1 MSILSRYAGWLHTR
15 WPAGKVEPLPEV
27 AEDGSTSVP
36 GLFVAGDLSGV
47 PLLKLAADG
56 GASIVARIAAD
67 PTLRAGSRDA
77 LDLVIVGGGVAGMAA
92 AIEAKSHG
100 LRFEVFEAAE
110 PFFTI
115 ANFPKGKPIYTYPA
129 AMRPRGALQ
138 LRDEVH
144 PKETLLS
151 DLREQMVRAGVAPR
165 IARVERVEASREHLL
180 VHVAGEAPLG
190 ARRVLVAIG
199 RSGAFRKLDVPG
211 ENLPKVYNRLHD
223 PAEFSGKRGLVVGGG
238 DTAIETAIAL
248 AQCGAHVTLSYRGS
262 ELSRPKPDNVEKL
275 RALIADPA
283 APVAVEEPTS
293 ERVTTSTGAFM
304 RRGAPGSLLLRLGT
318 RVREIREGDVVIDGP
333 DGASETLSNDVVFA
347 MIGREAPLGFFRRSG
362 VRIAGEMTRGRFLA
376 FGLFVAFCAL
386 LYDWK
391 AGGHLSDLFF
401 SHGWFPFSLAA
412 GAAGRGPLLR
422 TLSISASSPSFWY
435 TLCYSLLIVVFGVRR
450 IRRRQTP
457 YVTAQT
463 VTLMAVQVVPLFLLP
478 EVILPW
484 LHAHEW
490 LPAGLSDAL
499 FPACDYGHGREFWRA
514 YGFVLAWPLMVYNVF
529 THDPIWAWLAISVV
543 QTAVM
548 IPLGIRYFGKGF
560 YCGWICS
567 CGALAETLGDQHRQK
582 MPHGPGANR
591 LNLAGQV
598 ILGVAITLLVLRVTG
613 WLLPDGNWIERNFGA
628 VLEKPYKWIVDV
640 TLGGVVGVGFYFWY
654 SGRVWCRFFCPLAA
668 LMHIYARFS
677 RFAILSEKKKCI
689 SCNVCTSVCHQ
700 GIDVMN
706 FANKGLPMV
715 DPECVR
721 CSACVQGC
729 PTGVLSFGRLDAA
742 GAIVSVDRLRARALR
757 S

>member
-1 MSILSRYAGWLHTR
+1 MSILSRYADWLHTR

-27 AEDGSTSVP
+27 AEDGSTQVP

-56 GASIVARIAAD
+56 GARIVAGIAAD
-67 PTLRAGSRDA
+67 PTLRAGDSNA
-77 LDLVIVGGGVAGMAA
+77 LDLVIVGGGVAGIAG
-92 AIEAKSHG
+92 AIEAKARG
-100 LRFEVFEAAE
+100 LRFEIIEAAE

-115 ANFPKGKPIYTYPA
+115 ANFPKGKPIYTYPT

-138 LRDEVH
+138 LREEVH
-144 PKETLLS
+144 PKEVLLS
-151 DLREQMVRAGVAPR
+151 DLHDQMARAGVAPR
-165 IARVERVEASREHLL
+165 IGRVERVEAVRGQLL
-180 VHVAGEAPLG
+180 VHVAGQEPLR

-199 RSGAFRKLDVPG
+199 RSGAFRKLGVAG
-211 ENLPKVYNRLHD
+211 EHLPHVYNRLHD
-223 PAEFSGKRGLVVGGG
+223 PAEFSGKRALVVGGG
-238 DTAIETAIAL
+238 DTAVEAAIAL
-248 AQCGAHVTLSYRGS
+248 AQGGAHVTLAYRGS
-262 ELSRPKPDNVEKL
+262 ELARPKPDNVEKL
-275 RALIADPA
+275 RALMADPTA
-283 APVAVEEPTS
+283 AVAVEEPTS
-293 ERVTTSTGAFM
+293 ERVTTSSGSFM
-304 RRGAPGSLLLRLGT
+304 RRGAPGSVALRLGT
-318 RVREIREGDVVIDGP
+318 RVREIRVGDVGIEGGDPGE
-333 DGASETLSNDVVFA
+333 ALLADVVFV
-347 MIGREAPLGFFRRSG
+347 MIGRDAPLGFFRRSG
-362 VRIAGEMTRGRFLA
+362 VRIAGEMTRGRYLA
-376 FGLFVAFCAL
+376 FGLFLAFCAV

-391 AGGHLSDLFF
+391 AGGHLSDLF
-401 SHGWFPFSLAA
+401 SRQGWFPFSLAA
-412 GAAGRGPLLR
+412 QAGRGPLLR

-435 TLCYSLLIVVFGVRR
+435 TLCYSLVVVVFGARRIVRR
-450 IRRRQTP
+450 KTP

-484 LHAHEW
+484 LHVHGL
-490 LPAGLSDAL
+490 LPSGLSDAL
-499 FPACDYGHGREFWRA
+499 FPACNYGHGREFWRA

-529 THDPIWAWLAISVV
+529 THDPIWAWLAISVA

-567 CGALAETLGDQHRQK
+567 CGALAETLGDSHRQK
-582 MPHGPGANR
+582 MPHGPRANR
-591 LNLAGQV
+591 LNMAGQA
-598 ILGVAITLLVLRVTG
+598 ILGVAVALLVLRVTG
-613 WLLPDGNWIERNFGA
+613 WLMPDGNWIDGNFGA
-628 VLEKPYKWIVDV
+628 LLEKPYKWIVDI
-640 TLGGVVGVGFYFWY
+640 TLGGVIGVGFYFWY

-706 FANKGLPMV
+706 FANKGLPMT
-715 DPECVR
+715 DPQCVR

-742 GAIVSVDRLRARALR
+742 GAIVSVDRLRARAVR